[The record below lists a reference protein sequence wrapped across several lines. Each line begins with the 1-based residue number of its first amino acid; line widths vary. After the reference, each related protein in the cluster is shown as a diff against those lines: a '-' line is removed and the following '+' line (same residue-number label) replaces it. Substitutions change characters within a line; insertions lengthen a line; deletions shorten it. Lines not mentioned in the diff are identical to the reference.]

1 VKVINNKNK
10 GNSMGIKSTQNIT
23 RQRAISRIKHILSLI
38 QLEDLEELSDELDL
52 NIDYL
57 DMYEVDRML
66 GNIMDYE
73 LFSFS
78 RFENYN
84 VYVDE
89 EYGRVR

>member
-1 VKVINNKNK
+1 
-10 GNSMGIKSTQNIT
+10 MGIKSTQNIT
-23 RQRAISRIKHILSLI
+23 RQKAISRIKHILTLI
-38 QLEDLEELSDELDL
+38 QLEDLEELSITLDL
-52 NIDYL
+52 DINNL

-66 GNIMDYE
+66 GNIMDYG

-89 EYGRVR
+89 E